1 MRMNFLSC
9 GVSLCLA
16 LTSATASAAQRW
28 VYLGDV
34 HVAELATS
42 GRLSLNLDSLRKRG
56 RHYEIWERVVIEP
69 EPGRRGTAAAPG
81 TVSER
86 RTLWAIRC
94 RFGEMAKVTEGTDG
108 AFEPR
113 AESPR
118 FFSPRPDSPNAAV
131 LDTTCAEVRRRTE
144 GPSSD
149 RQGTGS
155 AANDFRP
162 GRLRVRRRI
171 GVGARRPERRPEPAR
186 YQPGPCAP
194 GMKRSG
200 ASSALLRAS
209 LRLMRA
215 VISSRGGTGQ
225 PYISSSSARKPCSQ
239 TWVSSASAA

>member
-118 FFSPRPDSPNAAV
+118 FYSPRPDSPNAAV
-131 LDTTCAEVRRRTE
+131 LDTTCAEVRRIVAETRPRKARE
-144 GPSSD
+144 GSKDQPPTSRELEAPPMIFD
-149 RQGTGS
+149 
-155 AANDFRP
+155 
-162 GRLRVRRRI
+162 
-171 GVGARRPERRPEPAR
+171 PEGFE
-186 YQPGPCAP
+186 YGEE
-194 GMKRSG
+194 
-200 ASSALLRAS
+200 
-209 LRLMRA
+209 
-215 VISSRGGTGQ
+215 
-225 PYISSSSARKPCSQ
+225 
-239 TWVSSASAA
+239 